1 MKKIFS
7 ILSLFFCVS
16 ISLMAVPA
24 YSGLLTRTQPD
35 GTTINYYLHGD
46 EYFNFYSSEDG
57 YLIVLNENGVFE
69 YAEFN
74 EQNQIIPVGIKVSD
88 ISKRNNKEKKLPFYA
103 TKGSAGYDFYSPVDT
118 IIQPNEMVM
127 IWTDVKASMYYDNA
141 LIIIPRSSM
150 GKHPIMI
157 SNTVGLIDSD
167 YYGNESTDGNIGFR
181 LFNLGNTPYEIKVG
195 DRIGQ
200 GMFVKYGT
208 TVDDKTIATLQ
219 GGFGST
225 N

>member
-1 MKKIFS
+1 MR
-7 ILSLFFCVS
+7 C
-16 ISLMAVPA
+16 
-24 YSGLLTRTQPD
+24 
-35 GTTINYYLHGD
+35 
-46 EYFNFYSSEDG
+46 
-57 YLIVLNENGVFE
+57 FE
-69 YAEFN
+69 
-74 EQNQIIPVGIKVSD
+74 VVSD
-88 ISKRNNKEKKLPFYA
+88 QFRKNPNTDIKLP
-103 TKGSAGYDFYSPVDT
+103 TRGSKNSAGYDFYSPVDA

-141 LIIIPRSSM
+141 LMIIPRSSM

-181 LFNLGNTPYEIKVG
+181 LFNLGTTPYEIKAG

-200 GMFVKYGT
+200 GVFIKYSTVNGDNT
-208 TVDDKTIATLQ
+208 TTERK

>member
-1 MKKIFS
+1 MRYFEVVK
-7 ILSLFFCVS
+7 
-16 ISLMAVPA
+16 
-24 YSGLLTRTQPD
+24 
-35 GTTINYYLHGD
+35 D
-46 EYFNFYSSEDG
+46 EFRK
-57 YLIVLNENGVFE
+57 NEGE
-69 YAEFN
+69 
-74 EQNQIIPVGIKVSD
+74 I
-88 ISKRNNKEKKLPFYA
+88 KLP
-103 TKGSAGYDFYSPVDT
+103 TRGSKNSAGYDFYSPVDAV
-118 IIQPNEMVM
+118 IQPNEMVM
-127 IWTDVKASMYYDNA
+127 IWTDVKAHMYYDNA

-181 LFNLGNTPYEIKVG
+181 LFNLGTTPYEIKAG

-200 GMFVKYGT
+200 GIFIKYGT
-208 TVDDKTIATLQ
+208 VKDDNTTTERK

>member
-1 MKKIFS
+1 MRYFEVVK
-7 ILSLFFCVS
+7 
-16 ISLMAVPA
+16 
-24 YSGLLTRTQPD
+24 
-35 GTTINYYLHGD
+35 D
-46 EYFNFYSSEDG
+46 EYRKNLD
-57 YLIVLNENGVFE
+57 
-69 YAEFN
+69 AE
-74 EQNQIIPVGIKVSD
+74 I
-88 ISKRNNKEKKLPFYA
+88 KLP
-103 TKGSAGYDFYSPVDT
+103 TRGSKNSAGYDFYSPVDAV
-118 IIQPNEMVM
+118 IQPNEMVM
-127 IWTDVKASMYYDNA
+127 IWTDVKARMYYDNA

-181 LFNLGNTPYEIKVG
+181 LFNLGTTPYEIKAG

-200 GMFVKYGT
+200 GVFIKYGT
-208 TVDDKTIATLQ
+208 IKEDDTTTERK

>member
-1 MKKIFS
+1 MRYFEVVKDEFRKNPNAEIT
-7 ILSLFFCVS
+7 L
-16 ISLMAVPA
+16 P
-24 YSGLLTRTQPD
+24 TR
-35 GTTINYYLHGD
+35 G
-46 EYFNFYSSEDG
+46 
-57 YLIVLNENGVFE
+57 
-69 YAEFN
+69 
-74 EQNQIIPVGIKVSD
+74 
-88 ISKRNNKEKKLPFYA
+88 SKH
-103 TKGSAGYDFYSPVDT
+103 SAGYDFYSPVDAV
-118 IIQPNEMVM
+118 IQPNEMIM

-181 LFNLGNTPYEIKVG
+181 LFNLGATPYEIKAG

-200 GMFVKYGT
+200 GIFVKYGI
-208 TVDDKTIATLQ
+208 VNDDKTMTERK

>member
-1 MKKIFS
+1 MRYFEVVKDELRKN
-7 ILSLFFCVS
+7 
-16 ISLMAVPA
+16 
-24 YSGLLTRTQPD
+24 PD
-35 GTTINYYLHGD
+35 VEI
-46 EYFNFYSSEDG
+46 
-57 YLIVLNENGVFE
+57 
-69 YAEFN
+69 
-74 EQNQIIPVGIKVSD
+74 
-88 ISKRNNKEKKLPFYA
+88 KLP
-103 TKGSAGYDFYSPVDT
+103 TRGSKNSAGYDFYSPVDA

-127 IWTDVKASMYYDNA
+127 IWTDVKARMYYDNA

-181 LFNLGNTPYEIKVG
+181 LFNLGTTPYEIKAG

-200 GMFVKYGT
+200 GIFIKYGT
-208 TVDDKTIATLQ
+208 IKDDNTNTERK

-225 N
+225 NN